1 MKKSIELLSLMLKAS
16 KDAALPLNMRSWY
29 NCGTSCCLC
38 GDVAIYNNAKD
49 IHEASSDFADLL
61 DKYLGGDLAES
72 IYSGFA
78 SHRKDSLEYFFKNSE
93 LDPTPLLEHPH
104 LSSDHED
111 RAIAQDYI
119 REVIKLLETELV

>member
-1 MKKSIELLSLMLKAS
+1 MKKSIELLNLMLKAS
-16 KDAALPLNMRSWY
+16 EDAALPLNMRSWY

-72 IYSGFA
+72 IYSGF
-78 SHRKDSLEYFFKNSE
+78 SSNRKDSLEYFYKNNE
-93 LDPTPLLEHPH
+93 LDETPLLEHPH
-104 LSSDHED
+104 LNSDHED

-119 REVIKLLETELV
+119 REVIKLLETN

>member
-1 MKKSIELLSLMLKAS
+1 MKKSIELLNLMLEASEKAT
-16 KDAALPLNMRSWY
+16 LPLGMKSWY

-49 IHEASSDFADLL
+49 ISEASSDFADLL
-61 DKYLGGDLAES
+61 DKYLGSNLAES

-78 SHRKDSLEYFFKNSE
+78 SHRKDSLEAFYDQNELNPNS
-93 LDPTPLLEHPH
+93 LLEHPH

-119 REVIKLLETELV
+119 REVIKLLGDLR